1 VNGYRLII
9 GLGNPGAD
17 YAETRHN
24 AGFWLLDAL
33 ASRLAAP
40 GFASESKFFGLTTK
54 VSLEG
59 RPLHLL
65 KPTTFMNRSG
75 QSALA
80 LAQFYKVE
88 PEEILAVHDELDIE
102 PGQIRLKRGGG
113 HGGHNGLRDLHR
125 VFGPDYARIRVG
137 IGHPGHKDRVLGY
150 VLGKP
155 QADERQLID
164 DAIDDTLSYFT
175 DIVIGDWD
183 RAMGT
188 LHQR

>member
-1 VNGYRLII
+1 VSVYRLIV

-33 ASRLAAP
+33 AQQCS
-40 GFASESKFFGLTTK
+40 ASFSTESKFFGMTAK
-54 VSLEG
+54 AHIHGQAV
-59 RPLHLL
+59 HLL

-80 LAQFYKVE
+80 LAQFYKIE
-88 PEEILAVHDELDIE
+88 PTEILIVHDELDIA

-125 VFGPDYARIRVG
+125 VFGAEYARIRVG

-155 QADERQLID
+155 QAEDRRLID
-164 DAIDDTLSYFT
+164 EAIDDTLSYIK
-175 DIVIGDWD
+175 DIVTGDWD